1 MLMRNIFLLSVLFFC
16 FSCKKEGSNAEDAV
30 NPEGTPVSES
40 SVRVYYV
47 DGVQGN
53 NQNDGLTLATAWKT
67 IQKSFDAAVAGS
79 TVKIK
84 GGVYYEQLVVR
95 VNGTAGNPVTFTNY
109 NNEQVIID
117 ASKIAGTTI
126 LTITDKSFLIFSN
139 LTVQN
144 ITKNNA

>member
-16 FSCKKEGSNAEDAV
+16 FSCKKESTVNEEGPENNPTGKAV
-30 NPEGTPVSES
+30 AGP
-40 SVRVYYV
+40 VYYV
-47 DGVQGN
+47 DGAQGN

-79 TVKIK
+79 TVMIK
-84 GGVYYEQLVVR
+84 GGTYYEQLTVKVS
-95 VNGTAGNPVTFTNY
+95 GTAGNPITFSNY

-117 ASKIAGTTI
+117 GSKNSGTTI
-126 LTITDKSFLIFSN
+126 LTITDRKFLIFKN